1 MNIIDLY
8 LEEIRH
14 HLPPRDRE
22 DILSEIHSTLMD
34 MIEDRN
40 PNPGK
45 TPDEET
51 VKAVLRSFG
60 SPRKVALQYGARNY
74 LIGPRFFPIYLL
86 ILKIVLIVAAALN
99 ILGVIVS
106 LIGQSGF
113 EVGILSILAQ
123 IVGDFFGSLFVAF
136 GIVTLSFAGI
146 ERTTPKE
153 WEIDL
158 DKDWQPENLHQQESQ
173 ERIKLAELAVNI
185 TMNLVLIALLNFF
198 LDRIGIY
205 NLTDSG
211 WRSVPVLSDI
221 FQRYIPWITA
231 YSILEIT
238 LNIYLIRKEY
248 WDKYGSTAKIILNV
262 FKIAVT
268 AAIITGPAI
277 ISIDPEGWQ
286 AMFPNAETT
295 AQGFSQT
302 ANIILDVLMG
312 LTIFGLAV
320 DSIKRL
326 YLTFIKG
333 SQAVIDIKAE

>member
-1 MNIIDLY
+1 MKIIDLY

-14 HLPPRDRE
+14 RLPPRNRE
-22 DILSEIHSTLMD
+22 DILNEIHSTLMD

-40 PNPGK
+40 PNPDQEPG
-45 TPDEET
+45 EEA
-51 VKAVLRSFG
+51 VKAVLKSFG

-74 LIGPRFFPIYLL
+74 LIGPRFFPLYLL
-86 ILKIVLIVAAALN
+86 ILRIVLIIVAALN
-99 ILGVIVS
+99 ILGVIVA

-113 EVGILSILAQ
+113 DAGVFTLAAQ
-123 IVGDFFGSLFVAF
+123 ILGDLFSSLFAAF

-153 WEIDL
+153 WEVDL
-158 DKDWQPENLHQQESQ
+158 DKDWQPEHLLKQENQ
-173 ERIKLAELAVNI
+173 ERVKLAELAVNI
-185 TMNLVLIALLNFF
+185 TMNLILIALINFF
-198 LDRIGIY
+198 LDRIGLY
-205 NLTDSG
+205 YLADSG
-211 WRSVPVLSDI
+211 WRSVPIISDA

-231 YSILEIT
+231 YSILDIA
-238 LNIYLIRKEY
+238 LNLYLIRQEY
-248 WDKYGSTAKIILNV
+248 WDTISSIAKIVLNV

-277 ISIDPEGWQ
+277 ISINPAGWQ
-286 AMFPNAETT
+286 AMFPHAGTT

-302 ANIILDVLMG
+302 ANIVLNVLMG
-312 LTIFGLAV
+312 LSIFGLSV

-333 SQAVIDIKAE
+333 RHAAIDIHAE